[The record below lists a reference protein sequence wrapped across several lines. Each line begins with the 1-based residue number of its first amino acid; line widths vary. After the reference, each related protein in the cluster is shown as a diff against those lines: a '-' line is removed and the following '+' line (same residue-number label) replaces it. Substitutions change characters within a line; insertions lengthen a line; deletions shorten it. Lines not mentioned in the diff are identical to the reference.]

1 MDRSTGNT
9 YNVSKEQK
17 APGIER
23 RRFRPYPR
31 YKDSGVEWLGK
42 IPAHWEARPLKYVA
56 PLTKDRIN
64 RIALEIP
71 YIGLEQIESRTGKMV
86 RAAECGPSEEQ
97 AAEGPDTRFRS
108 GDVLFGKLRPYLAKV
123 LLSSFDGRCSSEFL
137 VLRSGGEISPAFL
150 AYQLLS
156 PGFIAWIN
164 ALTYG
169 TKMPRASPGQ
179 VMSTPIAIPDADEQ
193 IAISAFLDRET
204 AKIDA
209 LIEKKERLIELL
221 QEKRTALI
229 TQAVTKG
236 LDPTVPMKDSGVEWL
251 GKIPKHWD
259 LVPLKRCVRLNPDS
273 IKTGPFGSQLLAAD
287 MQGEDIKVYNQRTV
301 IDLDFLGGDGF
312 ISFQKFHELKAFEV
326 YPDDVLVTTRGTIGR
341 CAIVPE
347 NAERGI
353 LHPCLMR
360 IQLDRGKLI
369 ERFLALLIQ
378 ESYLVKTQL
387 GLASNATTIDV
398 IYSDTMRQVLVPKP
412 PISEQVAIL
421 KRIDERVAEIS
432 RLVEMVSGAIDRLK
446 EYHTALISAAVTG
459 KIDARELARFD
470 NNISPLN

>member
-1 MDRSTGNT
+1 M
-9 YNVSKEQK
+9 SKGQNP
-17 APGIER
+17 PGIER

-31 YKDSGVEWLGK
+31 YKDSGVKWLGK
-42 IPAHWEARPLKYVA
+42 IPAYWEVKKVKRICLVHRGASPRPIDDPIYFDDEGEYAWV
-56 PLTKDRIN
+56 
-64 RIALEIP
+64 RIADVTASDR
-71 YIGLEQIESRTGKMV
+71 YLEQTTQRLSALGKARSV
-86 RAAECGPSEEQ
+86 ALEPGDLFLSIAATVGKPVITKIKCCIHDGFVYFAGLNENRE
-97 AAEGPDTRFRS
+97 FLYY
-108 GDVLFGKLRPYLAKV
+108 LFACDQIYKGLGKLGTQLNLNTDTIGDIYLPIP
-123 LLSSFDGRCSSEFL
+123 
-137 VLRSGGEISPAFL
+137 SGL
-150 AYQLLS
+150 DQ
-156 PGFIAWIN
+156 
-164 ALTYG
+164 
-169 TKMPRASPGQ
+169 Q
-179 VMSTPIAIPDADEQ
+179 AIVQ
-193 IAISAFLDRET
+193 FLDRER
-204 AKIDA
+204 AKIDS

-221 QEKRTALI
+221 QEKRTTLI

-273 IKTGPFGSQLLAAD
+273 IKMGPFGSQLLAAD

-459 KIDARELARFD
+459 KIDVRELARFD